1 MSIGADLGQKCPPR
15 ISLAM
20 TILSDATIMKHMKI
34 MCFSARR
41 AR

>member
-1 MSIGADLGQKCPPR
+1 MSIGADLGQKYPPR

-20 TILSDATIMKHMKI
+20 TILSEPAKAKHMKS
-34 MCFSARR
+34 MCFMARP